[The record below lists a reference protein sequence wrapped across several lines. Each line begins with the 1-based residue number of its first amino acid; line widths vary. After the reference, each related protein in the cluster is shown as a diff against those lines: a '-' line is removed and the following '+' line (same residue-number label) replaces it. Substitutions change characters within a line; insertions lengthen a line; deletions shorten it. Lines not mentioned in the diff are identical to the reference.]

1 MKRLLLII
9 LIVAFVFSI
18 ATPVLAKVSFGNWDR
33 WDEELPPADNDSW
46 YWTVSDNESRVWNL
60 KGFGDEGTD
69 VILLFSD
76 LYFYGDKR
84 GKTKSSAIFYSQGGN
99 IDLKNWDIP
108 NASLALMAFP
118 PRKGKMIVRAYKI
131 EKNKVFKFFEEWEIA
146 FKDSEV
152 VVPEGLKFREIFKE
166 WLEKQISPERIVP
179 KDMVEMMLPELV
191 IWKEKFFMITDSTKI
206 K

>member
-131 EKNKVFKFFEEWEIA
+131 EKNKVFKLHLKTVKSWSQ
-146 FKDSEV
+146 KD
-152 VVPEGLKFREIFKE
+152 
-166 WLEKQISPERIVP
+166 
-179 KDMVEMMLPELV
+179 
-191 IWKEKFFMITDSTKI
+191 
-206 K
+206 